1 MNDDIFETTDEFGAT
16 LSFEAFDGDWHAG
29 VLLTVKDET
38 TAAIKLSY
46 EQARALANA
55 LIDAGF

>member
-1 MNDDIFETTDEFGAT
+1 MNDEVFETTGECGAT
-16 LSFEAFDGDWHAG
+16 LRLEAVSVPHDA
-29 VLLTVKDET
+29 VNITVVDD
-38 TAAIKLSY
+38 AIATISLGY

>member
-1 MNDDIFETTDEFGAT
+1 MTNDDVFETTDGAGAT
-16 LSFEAFDGDWHAG
+16 LRLQPIHDTA
-29 VLLTVKDET
+29 VITVSDET
-38 TAAIKLSY
+38 TAAIALSY

>member
-1 MNDDIFETTDEFGAT
+1 MNDVTELTDEYGAT
-16 LSFEAFDGDWHAG
+16 LRLEDRRRETGG
-29 VLLTVKDET
+29 VVLTVKDET
-38 TAAIKLSY
+38 TAAIVLSY